1 MEDAKKIHT
10 MKVSIVIPTYNAGR
24 KIVRALQ
31 SVKKQTAWGKG
42 HTYEILI
49 CDDGSTDSSLSFA
62 RLYANVRILASE
74 KNTGGPNAGR
84 NRGIQG
90 ATGDVIAFLDQ
101 DDEWLPDK
109 IEKQL
114 EQIKQGYEFIYSS
127 CRKELE

>member
-1 MEDAKKIHT
+1 
-10 MKVSIVIPTYNAGR
+10 MKVSIIIPTYNAGR
-24 KIVRALQ
+24 KIVRALH
-31 SVKKQTAWGKG
+31 SVWQQTAWRKG
-42 HTYEILI
+42 HSYEILI
-49 CDDGSTDSSLSFA
+49 CDDGSTDNALLFA

-74 KNTGGPNAGR
+74 HNTGGPNAGR
-84 NRGIQG
+84 NRGIQA

-114 EQIKQGYEFIYSS
+114 EQIKQGYEFVYSP

>member
-1 MEDAKKIHT
+1 ME
-10 MKVSIVIPTYNAGR
+10 VSIVIPTYNAGH
-24 KIVRALQ
+24 KLIRALM
-31 SVKKQTAWGKG
+31 SVMSQTAWVNG

-49 CDDGSTDSSLSFA
+49 CDDGSTDLTLDIA
-62 RLYANVRILASE
+62 RQFLHVRILASE
-74 KNTGGPNAGR
+74 TNTGGPNAGR

>member
-1 MEDAKKIHT
+1 M
-10 MKVSIVIPTYNAGR
+10 S
-24 KIVRALQ
+24 
-31 SVKKQTAWGKG
+31 QTAWVNG

-49 CDDGSTDSSLSFA
+49 CDDGSTDLTLDIA
-62 RLYANVRILASE
+62 RQFLHVRILASE
-74 KNTGGPNAGR
+74 TNTGGPNAGR

>member
-1 MEDAKKIHT
+1 
-10 MKVSIVIPTYNAGR
+10 VW
-24 KIVRALQ
+24 Q
-31 SVKKQTAWGKG
+31 QTAWRKG
-42 HTYEILI
+42 HTYEVLI
-49 CDDGSTDSSLSFA
+49 CDDGSTDETLQIA
-62 RLYANVRILASE
+62 RLYANVRILATE
-74 KNTGGPNAGR
+74 HNTGGPNAGR

-114 EQIKQGYEFIYSS
+114 EQIKQGYEFVYSS

>member
-1 MEDAKKIHT
+1 

-49 CDDGSTDSSLSFA
+49 CDDASTDLTLDIA
-62 RLYANVRILASE
+62 RQFLHVRILASE